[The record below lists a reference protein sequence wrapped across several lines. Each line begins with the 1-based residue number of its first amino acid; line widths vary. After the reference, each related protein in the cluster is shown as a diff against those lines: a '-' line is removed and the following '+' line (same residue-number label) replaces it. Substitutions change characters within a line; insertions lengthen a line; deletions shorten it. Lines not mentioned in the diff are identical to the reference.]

1 MLPKLTLLEL
11 NKQIQDSLR
20 QHFTD
25 FLWVVAEISEIK
37 INRNGHCYL
46 ELIEKDAINENII
59 ARSRA
64 TIWAFTFRMLKPYF
78 ESTTGQELASGIKV
92 LVKASVEYHELYGLS
107 LNITDID
114 PNYTIGD
121 LAQKKSETL
130 ARLISDGVFEMNKEI
145 PFPIVPKRIAIIS
158 SETAAG
164 YQDFMQQLNNN
175 SNKYTYT
182 TKLFPSIMQ
191 GLQAEDS
198 IIHSLEKIYMYETLF
213 DVVVIIRGGGSQ
225 ADLHCFNNYFLAS
238 NVAQFPIPVL
248 TGIGHDKDESVVDLV
263 AYKKLKTPT
272 AVAEYIIEKTLE
284 FEQQLEFFKDGLI
297 NIVDDYFNNQKDYIQ
312 NLMTNITPV
321 IKGNITE
328 KKHNLQL
335 TEIVLKNKLERYF
348 GLQHKKI
355 TNLSINNVNRANKHF
370 EKASRHMY
378 SLESNFRNGI
388 KIFLYKNKQSLN
400 RLENKFDLVN
410 PVNILKKGYSITY
423 KNGKKI
429 TDSSKID
436 ENDIIF
442 TKLFS
447 GILRSTVIK
456 NDLSED

>member
-1 MLPKLTLLEL
+1 MLPKLSLLEL
-11 NKQIQDSLR
+11 NKQIQDSIR
-20 QHFTD
+20 QHFSD
-25 FLWVVAEISEIK
+25 FVWVVAEISDIK

-78 ESTTGQELASGIKV
+78 ENTTGRELASGIKI
-92 LVKASVEYHELYGLS
+92 LVKASVEFHELYGLS

-121 LAQKKSETL
+121 LAQKKSETI

-145 PFPIVPKRIAIIS
+145 LFPIVPKRIAIIS

-164 YQDFMQQLNNN
+164 YQDFIQQLNNN
-175 SNKYTYT
+175 SNNYTYT

-198 IIHSLEKIYMYETLF
+198 IIHSLERIYMYEAFF

-225 ADLHCFNNYFLAS
+225 ADLNCFNNYFLAS

-272 AVAEYIIEKTLE
+272 AVAEFIIEKTSG
-284 FEQQLEFFKDGLI
+284 FEQQLELFNDGLI
-297 NIVDDYFNNQKDYIQ
+297 NIVDDYFNNQNDYLQSLIASI
-312 NLMTNITPV
+312 NPLVKSNITL
-321 IKGNITE
+321 
-328 KKHNLQL
+328 KKHGLQL
-335 TEIVLKNKLERYF
+335 TEIDIKNKLEKYF
-348 GLQHKKI
+348 RLHRKKI
-355 TNLSINNVNRANKHF
+355 TNLSLNTSNKTNKRF
-370 EKASRHMY
+370 EKALRHVFT
-378 SLESNFRNGI
+378 LESNLKNGI
-388 KIFLYKNKQSLN
+388 KVFLFKNKQSITN
-400 RLENKFDLVN
+400 LENKFDFVN
-410 PVNILKKGYSITY
+410 PINILAKGYSITY
-423 KNGKKI
+423 KNGERI
-429 TDSSKID
+429 TDSSRIS

-447 GILRSTVIK
+447 GVLRSTVIK

>member
-11 NKQIQDSLR
+11 NNQIQNSIR

-25 FLWVVAEISEIK
+25 FVWVVAEISEIK

-46 ELIEKDAINENII
+46 ELIEKDAINENIV
-59 ARSRA
+59 ARTRA

-78 ESTTGQELASGIKV
+78 ENTTGQELTSGIKI
-92 LVKASVEYHELYGLS
+92 LIKASVEFHELYGLS

-130 ARLISDGVFEMNKEI
+130 ARLISDGVFEMNKDI
-145 PFPIVPKRIAIIS
+145 PFPLVPKRIAIIS

-164 YQDFMQQLNNN
+164 YQDFVHQLNNN
-175 SNKYTYT
+175 SNNYRYT

-191 GLQAEDS
+191 GTQAEDS
-198 IIHSLEKIYMYETLF
+198 IIHSLEKIYMYEAFF

-225 ADLHCFNNYFLAS
+225 ADLNCFNNYFLAS

-248 TGIGHDKDESVVDLV
+248 SGIGHDKDESVVDLV
-263 AYKKLKTPT
+263 AHKKLKTPT
-272 AVAEYIIEKTLE
+272 AVAEYIIEKTFE
-284 FEQQLEFFKDGLI
+284 FEQQLELFKDGLI

-312 NLMTNITPV
+312 NLIAATTPIVKSTITL
-321 IKGNITE
+321 KR
-328 KKHNLQL
+328 HNLQI
-335 TEIVLKNKLERYF
+335 TEIELKNKLEKYF
-348 GLQHKKI
+348 RIHLKKI
-355 TNLSINNVNRANKHF
+355 SNLSINSINRAKKHF
-370 EKASRHMY
+370 EKIFRKIY
-378 SLESNFRNGI
+378 NTESNL
-388 KIFLYKNKQSLN
+388 KSATKLYLNKKKHHIVHI
-400 RLENKFDLVN
+400 ENKFEFVN
-410 PVNILKKGYSITY
+410 PINILQKGYSITY

-429 TDSSKID
+429 TNSRQIG

-442 TKLFS
+442 TKLFN

-456 NDLSED
+456 NNLSND